1 MRRILPLFAILLAT
15 PAHAEWWEARTDH
28 FIIYSESSRQNVQ
41 EFAQKL
47 ERFDQSMRSLQ
58 QIKPDARLSDSRKVT
73 IFRAGDIKDIA
84 VLAGAG
90 GSGIAGFYIPRAS
103 GPTAFVPAKEEIRQR
118 SLYTDA
124 GSQAAQTLDA
134 ETVLFHEYVHHFM
147 FRHFAAAYP
156 SWYREGIAEAY
167 STMEFRDGGSF
178 HIGNPP
184 QARAQAL
191 FGGLNYSIKR
201 MLLTSQKPGME
212 DVFGR
217 YTYGWLLTHYLTF
230 DPSRKG
236 QLSTYLKLIN
246 SGMAMSAAAEKAFGD
261 LGRLQA
267 DVDKYLHKKPL
278 PGAMVKP
285 ANYVEPRV
293 EVRALGPDEAAIM
306 KVRTRSKVG
315 VNKKTAKDVASD
327 ARAIGARYPN
337 SHLVQLAL
345 AEAELDAENFDAA
358 ERAADAAIA
367 ARPDSAEALYYKGS
381 ILLER
386 AKADPK
392 YFAEARRWFLKAN
405 IADSDHPGPLI
416 GNYLTYSRAKQPIPE
431 SALIGLEKAYMLAP
445 YDADLRLMLA
455 GQLLSEQKGD
465 LARDLLI
472 PLALAPH
479 ESKRAKALNEVVDLI
494 EANKLADARQKLA
507 GRMTEE
513 EDQKSG
519 KKKGD

>member
-1 MRRILPLFAILLAT
+1 MRRFLPLLAILLAT
-15 PAHAEWWEARTDH
+15 PAQAEWWEARTDH
-28 FIIYSESSRQNVQ
+28 FIIYSESSQKNVRD
-41 EFAQKL
+41 FAEKL

-58 QIKPDARLSDSRKVT
+58 RIKPDDRLSDARKVT
-73 IFRAGDIKDIA
+73 MYRSGDIKDIA
-84 VLAGAG
+84 VLAGAP
-90 GSGIAGFYIPRAS
+90 GSGVAGFYIPRAS
-103 GPTAFVPAKEEIRQR
+103 GPVAFVPAKEEIRQR
-118 SLYTDA
+118 SLYNDP
-124 GSQAAQTLDA
+124 GSKAAQSLDA

-147 FRHFAAAYP
+147 YRHFAAAYP

-167 STMEFRDGGSF
+167 STMEFKDGGSF

-191 FGGLNYSIKR
+191 FGGLNSSIKR
-201 MLLTSQKPGME
+201 MLLTSQKPDME

-217 YTYGWLLTHYLTF
+217 YTFGWLLTHYLTF
-230 DPSRKG
+230 EPSRQG
-236 QLSTYLKLIN
+236 QLMTYLKLIN
-246 SGMAMSAAAEKAFGD
+246 SGMAMSEAAEKAFGD
-261 LGRLQA
+261 LGRLQS
-267 DVDKYLHKKPL
+267 DVESYLHKRPL

-285 ANYVEPRV
+285 AGYSPPAVAL
-293 EVRALGPDEAAIM
+293 RALGPDEAAIM
-306 KVRTRSKVG
+306 KVRSRSKVG
-315 VNKKTAKDVASD
+315 VNKKTAKDVAAD

-337 SHLVQLAL
+337 SYLVQLSL

-367 ARPDSAEALYYKGS
+367 VRPDSAEALYYKGS

-392 YFAEARRWFLKAN
+392 YFAEARKWFVKAN
-405 IADSDHPGPLI
+405 RADPDHPGPLI
-416 GNYLTYSRAKQPIPE
+416 GNFLTYSRAKQAAPE
-431 SALIGLEKAYMLAP
+431 TTLIGLERAYSLAP

-465 LARDLLI
+465 IARDLLI
-472 PLALAPH
+472 PLALSPH

-494 EANKLADARQKLA
+494 EANKLSEARQKLA